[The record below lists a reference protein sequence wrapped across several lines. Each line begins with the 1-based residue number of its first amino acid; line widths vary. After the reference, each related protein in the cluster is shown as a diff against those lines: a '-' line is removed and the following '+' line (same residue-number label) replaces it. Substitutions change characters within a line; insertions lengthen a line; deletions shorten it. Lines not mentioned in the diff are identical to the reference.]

1 VGLCKRDALSSHSS
15 SFAQFLKFQIGRD
28 NLTKSL
34 LESSKTFPDDD
45 DDVFGNCQSH
55 SLAALRI
62 SIIIYNTTSKQASKQ
77 ATMMTFIPSTAL
89 ALLLL
94 SITANGSKTED
105 ATNTGEIMLED
116 FSNPVHEWK
125 EMNDPVMGG
134 RSTGTFTID
143 SAGSGTATFH
153 GQVKDVPFL
162 KAPGFIQV
170 RTVDKTVWPDVTS
183 CAALELEL
191 RSNGGEEYA
200 GYRVSFGTT
209 HAPGGKFYA
218 KGYKA
223 TLPIIG
229 ADFETIRIP
238 FNKFTDFWD
247 DLTGDPIHA
256 CAEDALYCPDIMT
269 LKNMKT
275 VGFWGEGIKGKVSLE
290 IKAIRAVGCAESD
303 N

>member
-1 VGLCKRDALSSHSS
+1 MIR
-15 SFAQFLKFQIGRD
+15 
-28 NLTKSL
+28 T
-34 LESSKTFPDDD
+34 
-45 DDVFGNCQSH
+45 
-55 SLAALRI
+55 AA
-62 SIIIYNTTSKQASKQ
+62 
-77 ATMMTFIPSTAL
+77 STL
-89 ALLLL
+89 VLLLL
-94 SITANGSKTED
+94 SLTANEASAATSKDE
-105 ATNTGEIMLED
+105 ATTAGEIMLED

-143 SAGSGTATFH
+143 STGTGTATFT
-153 GQVKDVPFL
+153 GEVKDVPFL

-170 RTVDKTVWPDVTS
+170 RTVDKIVWPDVTL
-183 CAALELEL
+183 CEALELEL
-191 RSNGGEEYA
+191 RSTSEDNVYA

-223 TLPIIG
+223 TLPTIG
-229 ADFETIRIP
+229 SADFETIRIP
-238 FNKFTDFWD
+238 FVDFTDFWD
-247 DLTGDPIHA
+247 DLTGDPIHT
-256 CAEDALYCPDIMT
+256 CAENALYCPDIMT

-275 VGFWGEGIKGKVSLE
+275 VGFWGEGVKGKVSLE